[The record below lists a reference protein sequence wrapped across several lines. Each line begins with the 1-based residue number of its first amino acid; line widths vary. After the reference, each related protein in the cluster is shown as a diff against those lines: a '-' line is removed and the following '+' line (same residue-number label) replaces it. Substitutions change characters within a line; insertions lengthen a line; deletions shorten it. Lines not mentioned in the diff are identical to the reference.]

1 VLAILK
7 KRWDGRAF
15 TTRDVVRELA
25 KVNSMIEDGAERAA
39 ELADALGEL
48 IGKALEN
55 PTARSIGK
63 LFQKHLTNR
72 PAWIDDGNGVAVL
85 RKTAGNRANEYKIEI
100 PGQPT
105 GDGKPGRAE
114 NVPAAETQQKLANQG
129 ETAGKGWR
137 ATL

>member
-7 KRWDGRAF
+7 KRWGGNTF
-15 TTRDVVRELA
+15 TTRDVVKELA

-48 IGKALEN
+48 IGKALEH
-55 PTARSIGK
+55 PTARGIGK

-72 PAWIDDGNGVAVL
+72 PAWIDDGNGVAIL

-105 GDGKPGRAE
+105 GDAKPAGAE
-114 NVPAAETQQKLANQG
+114 NASAGESQEKPADRGDTTGKTWSAKL
-129 ETAGKGWR
+129 
-137 ATL
+137 

>member
-1 VLAILK
+1 
-7 KRWDGRAF
+7 
-15 TTRDVVRELA
+15 VVKELA
-25 KVNSMIEDGAERAA
+25 KVDSMIEDGAERAA

-85 RKTAGNRANEYKIEI
+85 RKIPSGRANEYKVEI
-100 PGQPT
+100 SRQPT
-105 GDGKPGRAE
+105 GDGKPG
-114 NVPAAETQQKLANQG
+114 AAESVSAGEARKKQANGG
-129 ETAGKGWR
+129 ETTGGPWR
-137 ATL
+137 AML

>member
-1 VLAILK
+1 
-7 KRWDGRAF
+7 
-15 TTRDVVRELA
+15 VVKELS
-25 KVNSMIEDGAERAA
+25 KVNCRIEDGAERAA

-48 IGKALEN
+48 IGKALEY

-72 PAWIDDGNGVAVL
+72 PAWIDDGNGVAIL

-105 GDGKPGRAE
+105 GDVKPGEAE
-114 NVPAAETQQKLANQG
+114 NVSAGESREKPANGAETTG
-129 ETAGKGWR
+129 EPWR
-137 ATL
+137 GTV